1 MQTNVAANFA
11 PPSLEALLVGTQ
23 CYAAANALTRLPS
36 VPEYLD
42 SRCGGFPINLSPHGK
57 TIFRH
62 FELFLGKI
70 VSDDEETLTSFV
82 MFTLR
87 SVIQGYDCRAIP
99 HMYLGVSING
109 GTPIA
114 GWLIRENPIYKL
126 MITRGTPISGHLH
139 LDLRF
144 FEVSW

>member
-1 MQTNVAANFA
+1 MLLPMPLLGCLQSLNTWTADVAGFESTC
-11 PPSLEALLVGTQ
+11 PRMEKPSSG
-23 CYAAANALTRLPS
+23 
-36 VPEYLD
+36 
-42 SRCGGFPINLSPHGK
+42 ILSC
-57 TIFRH
+57 
-62 FELFLGKI
+62 GKI

-126 MITRGTPISGHLH
+126 MTTRGTPISGHLH